1 MSCASWGKGGTDT
14 QVYLDLHDLDLC
26 EKLCY
31 LSLIFPFPYVHNIMN
46 LLSWNFHVL
55 FWYTWQRSISH
66 FCTWWPWPC
75 TDWPQNWSVLI
86 TEDIK
91 TSFTWSLPQSYSCS
105 RNMKD
110 ITCSLKKTDTSLLSL
125 TFTLHWLTPNFTR
138 ILYFP
143 WHPSIPHTMHLHTFP
158 SLGSCP
164 QTHTW
169 QHPPAIL

>member
-1 MSCASWGKGGTDT
+1 MVISHINIKQKLPMSCASWGKGGTDT

-46 LLSWNFHVL
+46 LFSWNFHVL
-55 FWYTWQRSISH
+55 FRYTWQRSISH

-110 ITCSLKKTDTSLLSL
+110 ITCSLKKTDTSSFSL
-125 TFTLHWLTPNFTR
+125 TFSGAN
-138 ILYFP
+138 P
-143 WHPSIPHTMHLHTFP
+143 WVFLPSRSCEGVKGFKP
-158 SLGSCP
+158 STSDD
-164 QTHTW
+164 T
-169 QHPPAIL
+169 